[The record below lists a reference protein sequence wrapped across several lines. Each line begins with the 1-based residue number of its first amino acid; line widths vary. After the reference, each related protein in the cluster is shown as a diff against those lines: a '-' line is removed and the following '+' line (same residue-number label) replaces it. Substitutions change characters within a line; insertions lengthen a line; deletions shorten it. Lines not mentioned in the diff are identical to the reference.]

1 METMGIVFVKKK
13 SFLLLVI
20 CDIFLFILIVRV
32 VSELPVLCD

>member
-1 METMGIVFVKKK
+1 MGIVFVKKK

-20 CDIFLFILIVRV
+20 CDIFLLILIVRV